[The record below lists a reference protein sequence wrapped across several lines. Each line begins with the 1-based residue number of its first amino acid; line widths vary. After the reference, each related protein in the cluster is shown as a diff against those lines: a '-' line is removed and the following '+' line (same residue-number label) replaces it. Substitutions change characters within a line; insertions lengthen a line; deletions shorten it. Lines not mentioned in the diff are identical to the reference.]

1 MAISRI
7 CHEGVFCI
15 VSCPWIFNRRLNL
28 FRYTPGSKILIHFSS
43 RSLELKAKSTIQV
56 ETHYWGHWRARMG
69 EKMSAKNY
77 RQFLDLAKEPSKLSP
92 VSKALSLSKG
102 GIWSKIQYW
111 KWNSVLKMKFRF
123 NASKEVTFLI

>member
-1 MAISRI
+1 MVNFVKKKFFKKKMQKKIFKIKISKPFLKMYKISNPKNAPIRLNKIQISSILIVKTDTSKKSSFDIIKYRFMAISRI

-56 ETHYWGHWRARMG
+56 ETHY
-69 EKMSAKNY
+69 
-77 RQFLDLAKEPSKLSP
+77 
-92 VSKALSLSKG
+92 
-102 GIWSKIQYW
+102 
-111 KWNSVLKMKFRF
+111 
-123 NASKEVTFLI
+123 